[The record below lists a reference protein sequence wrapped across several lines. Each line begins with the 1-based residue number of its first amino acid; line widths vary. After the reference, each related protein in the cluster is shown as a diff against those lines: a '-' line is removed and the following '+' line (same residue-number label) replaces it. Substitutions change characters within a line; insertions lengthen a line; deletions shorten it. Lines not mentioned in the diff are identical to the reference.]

1 MVKIL
6 LLALKPQR
14 TIIRFNIWHVAE
26 KLPKIGYI
34 VTMYTTNQHIMNRLD
49 TKSAAR
55 KSLYKLGLLSLFA
68 AWFFIAGATQDNTSD
83 EPVTAPG
90 AVYLIHVEGL
100 IDNGL
105 HKYLQRGLALA
116 ERNQASGVILYI
128 DTFGGLVDAA
138 DEIRKDLLDFD
149 LPVVSFIDK
158 NAASAGALIAI
169 ATDSIYMAPG
179 ASIGAATVVDGS
191 GQYAAEKMQSYMR
204 GLMRSTAE
212 ATGRDPRIAEAMV
225 DESIEIEGIVEAGKL
240 LTLSVDEAVEL
251 GLADA
256 KFSSIDQ
263 VMAQMG
269 WQGKELVDLQEIW
282 AESVLRFLANPV
294 VSSILMLMMLGGL
307 YFELQTPGVGFPGI
321 VSGIG
326 AMLFFAPLYIMGL
339 AQSWE
344 IVLFFIGIVLIILE
358 VFIIPGF
365 GVAGL
370 VGVSLVILSMAT
382 SLIGNI
388 GFSYPEL
395 HQISQAIW
403 TMAITLILGI
413 AMIASMIRYMPQNR
427 LFSKLI
433 LADSTDRDHGYT
445 STSSKDDLI
454 GLEGVAMTPLRPSGT
469 VLIEDRRIDVVTSG
483 DFIEKGA
490 RVRVTDTTS
499 SRVVVNRVDG

>member
-1 MVKIL
+1 
-6 LLALKPQR
+6 
-14 TIIRFNIWHVAE
+14 
-26 KLPKIGYI
+26 
-34 VTMYTTNQHIMNRLD
+34 MNRLLK
-49 TKSAAR
+49 TTHLKAPFF
-55 KSLYKLGLLSLFA
+55 KLALLCLVA
-68 AWFFIAGATQDNTSD
+68 AWFFTTAASQSEETTEQL
-83 EPVTAPG
+83 TAPG

-105 HKYLQRGLALA
+105 HKYLQRGLTLA
-116 ERNQASGVILYI
+116 ERSEASGVVLYI

-138 DEIRKDLLDFD
+138 DEIRKNLLDFN
-149 LPVVSFIDK
+149 LPVISFIDK

-225 DESIEIEGIVEAGKL
+225 DESIEVEGVVEAGKL
-240 LTLSVDEAVEL
+240 LTLSTDEAVSL
-251 GLADA
+251 GLANG
-256 KFSSIDQ
+256 KFSTLDQ
-263 VMAQMG
+263 VLIEMS
-269 WQGKELVDLQEIW
+269 WQDKELVDLQEHW

-307 YFELQTPGVGFPGI
+307 YFELQSPGVGFPGL

-344 IVLFFIGIVLIILE
+344 IVLFFIGVILIVVE
-358 VFIIPGF
+358 VFVIPGF

-370 VGVSLVILSMAT
+370 VGISLVILSMAT
-382 SLIGNI
+382 SLIGNV
-388 GFSYPEL
+388 GLSFPEL

-433 LADSTDRDHGYT
+433 LADSTDREHGYT
-445 STSSKDDLI
+445 ASSSKDDLI
-454 GLEGVAMTPLRPSGT
+454 GLEGVAITSLRPSGT
-469 VLIEDRRIDVVTSG
+469 VLIDERRIDVISAG
-483 DFIEKGA
+483 EFIEKGA
-490 RVRVTDTTS
+490 RVKVIDTTS
-499 SRVVVNRVDG
+499 SRVVVDRIE